1 MTVEIRVPEVGES
14 ITEGVLIAWFKQDGD
29 IIQKDEDLFELET
42 DKITMNI
49 QAESAGK
56 LSISVEAGA
65 DVTVGQVVGGIDP
78 SAAGASVAE
87 PKVTRLSS
95 STQEVM
101 VPADSDQTVAADL
114 SPAVRKLVV
123 EKGIDPSHITG
134 TGKGGR
140 ILKSDVLAYVPPPA
154 APAKPSGRQP
164 AASVGSESSKT
175 PVVSSTSAIA
185 GPRETRKPMPS
196 LRRRLAERL
205 VAAQHT
211 AAILTTFNE
220 VDMSAVM
227 KLRSQ
232 YKDKFEK
239 EHGVKL
245 GFMSFFLKAA
255 VDALKTVPALNARIE
270 GEEIVQNHFYDIGVA
285 VSTPKGLVV
294 PVVKD
299 VATKSFLELE
309 TDVLTFGKKARDGRI
324 ELKDLQGGCF
334 TISNGGVFGSLM
346 STPILNPPQSGIL
359 GLHSIKKRPIAIGK
373 DDRIEVRPM
382 MYVAMSYDHRLVDGK
397 EAVTF
402 LKRICECIEQPERM
416 LLKI

>member
-1 MTVEIRVPEVGES
+1 
-14 ITEGVLIAWFKQDGD
+14 LIAWFKQDGEVVE
-29 IIQKDEDLFELET
+29 KDEDLFELET

-56 LSISVEAGA
+56 LSIAVAAGN
-65 DVTVGQVVGGIDP
+65 DVIVGQVVGAIDP
-78 SAAGASVAE
+78 AAAGSVVSAAAPRQNVSTQDLATQVSEPPVSVSSDAIAKTDSASV
-87 PKVTRLSS
+87 
-95 STQEVM
+95 
-101 VPADSDQTVAADL
+101 DL
-114 SPAVRKLVV
+114 SPAVRKLIA
-123 EKGIDPSHITG
+123 EKGLDASLITG

-140 ILKSDVLAYVPPPA
+140 ILKSDVLQHASAPKPATANVTQNAPASA
-154 APAKPSGRQP
+154 AP
-164 AASVGSESSKT
+164 V
-175 PVVSSTSAIA
+175 STSRDIA
-185 GPRETRKPMPS
+185 ADGPRETRKAMPS
-196 LRRRLAERL
+196 LRRRLGERL
-205 VAAQHT
+205 VAAQQT

-239 EHGVKL
+239 DHGVKL
-245 GFMSFFLKAA
+245 GFMSFFLKAT

-294 PVVKD
+294 PVVKGVD
-299 VATKSFLELE
+299 SKSFLELE
-309 TDVLTFGKKARDGRI
+309 TDVLNFGKKARDGRI

-359 GLHSIKKRPIAIGK
+359 GLHSIKKRPIAVGK

-402 LKRICECIEQPERM
+402 LKRVCECISQPERM